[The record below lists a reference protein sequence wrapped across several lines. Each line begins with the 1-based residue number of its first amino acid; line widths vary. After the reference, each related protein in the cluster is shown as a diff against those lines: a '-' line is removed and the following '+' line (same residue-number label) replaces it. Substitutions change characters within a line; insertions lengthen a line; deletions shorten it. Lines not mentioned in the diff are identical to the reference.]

1 MGKKCNKCGFL
12 DNPTYAK
19 YCGKCGMSLS
29 ETLKELNL
37 KSETNFNVQ
46 KIADQIVKIVNTDY
60 DGLLTE
66 KPMNE
71 STPLSSLDIDSM
83 DFAELLMML
92 EDEFGVEISNER
104 AMTWCNILDAAEY
117 LSSAGASPG
126 ELPPSYSLYSFPNF
140 KPS

>member
-1 MGKKCNKCGFL
+1 MEKKCNNCGFL
-12 DNPTYAK
+12 DNPENAK
-19 YCGKCGMSLS
+19 YCGKCGTVLS
-29 ETLKELNL
+29 GPLKELKL
-37 KSETNFNVQ
+37 ESETNSNVQ

-60 DGLLTE
+60 DYLLTQ

-92 EDEFGVEISNER
+92 EEEFGIEISDER

-117 LSSAGASPG
+117 ISSAGGSPR
-126 ELPPSYSLYSFPNF
+126 ELPPSYSDYLFPDF
-140 KPS
+140 KPD